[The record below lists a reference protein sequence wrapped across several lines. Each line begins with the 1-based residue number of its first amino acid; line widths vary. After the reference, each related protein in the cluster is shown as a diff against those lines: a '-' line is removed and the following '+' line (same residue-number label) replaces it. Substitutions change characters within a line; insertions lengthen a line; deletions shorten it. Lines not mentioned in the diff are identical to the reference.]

1 MKNLLIILVLFGV
14 LETCNVDTSNMNNK
28 KQDSI
33 YISMLGMSKQT
44 PNASLPG
51 SNSINIGG
59 KITGLGSGKT
69 VTLELNG
76 NKTTLLTEDKL
87 FQVYFTNH
95 PKSTNYELT
104 VKETTGD
111 ILCSIQNSIGIA
123 ETDITNADVTCTL
136 ANPPPPPAIFYTVG
150 GTVTGLTGSITLS
163 MSGSVSQTKT
173 ISTNG
178 SYTFDTS
185 LPENGNY
192 TVSIS
197 VHSNTSFC
205 YFPNAN
211 ANHNAAQNGIA
222 TSNVTNVDVSCVGR
236 ITLNEI
242 ISNQNASCASNSE
255 DYIELKNISGSN
267 IVISTN
273 TWYLCDDACGNTAF
287 NSAVTPLFAISSQTF
302 NNNNYLTYTKNDSG
316 SFTFGLGSNDAV
328 NLIYSS
334 GGKNYLVERYNWSSH
349 VVPARKS
356 PDGDFSGT
364 TNSGSWLIGPNTS
377 CTKNSTNP

>member
-104 VKETTGD
+104 VKETTGN

-123 ETDITNADVTCTL
+123 ETDITNADVTCS
-136 ANPPPPPAIFYTVG
+136 AQPPYTVG

-211 ANHNAAQNGIA
+211 VNHNAAQTDIA

-242 ISNQNASCASNSE
+242 ISNQNANCASGSA

-273 TWYLCDDACGNTAF
+273 TWYLCDDFCGNTAF
-287 NSAVTPLFAISSQTF
+287 DSTATPLFAIPSQTF
-302 NNNNYLTYTKNDSG
+302 NNNQYLTYTQNDQG

-334 GGKNYLVERYNWSSH
+334 GGKNYLVERYNWSTH

-364 TNSGSWLIGPNTS
+364 TNSGNWVVGPNIS
-377 CTKNSTNP
+377 CTKNLPNP

>member
-33 YISMLGMSKQT
+33 YISMLGISKQT

-123 ETDITNADVTCTL
+123 ETDITNADVTCS
-136 ANPPPPPAIFYTVG
+136 AQPPYTVG

-211 ANHNAAQNGIA
+211 ANHNAAQTGTA

-242 ISNQNASCASNSE
+242 ISNQNANCASGSA

-273 TWYLCDDACGNTAF
+273 TWYLCDDACGLTAF
-287 NSAVTPLFAISSQTF
+287 NSAATPLFAIPSQTF
-302 NNNNYLTYTKNDSG
+302 NNNQYLTYTQNDPG

-334 GGKNYLVERYNWSSH
+334 GGKNYLVERYKWSTH
-349 VVPARKS
+349 VVPARKF
-356 PDGDFSGT
+356 PDGDFSGI
-364 TNSGSWLIGPNTS
+364 TNSGNWSVGPNTS
-377 CTKNSTNP
+377 CTKNLPNP

>member
-211 ANHNAAQNGIA
+211 ANHNAAQTGIA

-242 ISNQNASCASNSE
+242 ISNQNASCASNSA

-287 NSAVTPLFAISSQTF
+287 NSAVTPLFAIPSQTF
-302 NNNNYLTYTKNDSG
+302 NNNAYLTYTQNDSG
-316 SFTFGLGSNDAV
+316 SFTFGLGSGDAV

-364 TNSGSWLIGPNTS
+364 TNSGNWLVGPNTS
-377 CTKNSTNP
+377 CTKNLTNP

>member
-33 YISMLGMSKQT
+33 YISMLGISKQT

-173 ISTNG
+173 ISTDG

-185 LPENGNY
+185 LPENGTY

-211 ANHNAAQNGIA
+211 ANHNAAQTGTA

-242 ISNQNASCASNSE
+242 ISKPSTNCASNSE

-267 IVISTN
+267 IVINNN
-273 TWYLCDDACGNTAF
+273 TWYLCDDNCGPTAF
-287 NSAVTPLFAISSQTF
+287 DSTATPSSIFAIPPQTF
-302 NNNNYLTYTKNDSG
+302 NNNAYLTYTKDDPG
-316 SFTFGLGSNDAV
+316 SFSFGLGSPDV
-328 NLIYSS
+328 VYLIYRS
-334 GGKNYLVERYNWSSH
+334 GGKNYLVEQYNWSSH
-349 VVPARKS
+349 ITPARKF
-356 PDGDFSGT
+356 PDGNFSGT
-364 TNSGSWLIGPNTS
+364 TNLSLIHI
-377 CTKNSTNP
+377 